1 MFRWDLNPVQ
11 LGENHASGNQRD
23 DQEQVKWN
31 MNASTR
37 QRGQLDD
44 DELLGFSVDQRS
56 AQQNPVPKVNS
67 GNVIYK
73 ECQKN
78 QALDAA
84 NHCVDGCGEFM
95 RRGKFN
101 FLPKS

>member
-11 LGENHASGNQRD
+11 LGEINHTSGNQRD
-23 DQEQVKWN
+23 IDQEQAKWN
-31 MNASTR
+31 MNSSTR
-37 QRGQLDD
+37 LRGQLDD

-56 AQQNPVPKVNS
+56 AQQNPVHC
-67 GNVIYK
+67 NVIYK

-84 NHCVDGCGEFM
+84 SHCVDGCGEFM
-95 RRGKFN
+95 RRGNVN
-101 FLPKS
+101 FLSKP